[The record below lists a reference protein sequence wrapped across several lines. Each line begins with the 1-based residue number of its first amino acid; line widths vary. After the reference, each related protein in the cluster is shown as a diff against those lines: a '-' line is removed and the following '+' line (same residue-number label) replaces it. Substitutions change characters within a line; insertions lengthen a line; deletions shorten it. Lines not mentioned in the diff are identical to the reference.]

1 MKFNRLQVFGFLISL
16 LFLAGS
22 TVAYART
29 EPSDN
34 NSNTRLFP
42 RPDATKS
49 LDVYSKTGYSAGP
62 RSVRTLRGDALL
74 DGKDTVVSFRVNPA
88 GVNYGVVLR
97 NKKGYSNAGIYSSY
111 IKKKQLKKFDEK
123 KYGQP
128 TAITFTP
135 DARNAIIA
143 AGNGIYLL
151 DTRKFI
157 PYDKIQNVPL
167 KPTKMVV
174 SPNGYYLAV
183 MNGDKVIVYNLEERS
198 VRKTFDAGENVNDIL
213 FSPDSNDF
221 GILTADGIL
230 TLYNT
235 RSFELRKMIDN
246 LGDALAADYN
256 LDGKYVAVVTGPGN
270 VAVINLL
277 RDSDREYHPWEE
289 GDVTDV
295 RFLSDSYDNTIMLF
309 SSGNNL
315 VTERMPHLKPF
326 YNKLI
331 GEEVDKKME
340 EWLKMMPGETMDEY
354 RARVTD
360 ESRAR
365 QRHLFEDEISTDFAG
380 NLLAGA
386 SMSVGSY
393 DRANGVLAINFD
405 TMPTIYLPVPEE
417 EVTSFMG
424 NEGQLSFSGVMYGI
438 LPDDSFEI
446 VYARVTNNVDGKTYV
461 YDNLMR
467 SDLDY
472 LNADDAISLELL
484 QQQQMEELK
493 LQELR
498 EKVVNEARSMNIIS
512 DHTRIA
518 VDSRVIPDYDAN
530 GNKILNYQVGVTY
543 TVDPEFSV
551 IEDFGPGK
559 FKVEES
565 GAASS
570 MLNIVK
576 EAFEGDFKQY
586 LGPGKKMKVRILGTA
601 DATPIVHGIAYDGS
615 YGEFDEEPVYIDGT
629 LQTVSVNKKDGI
641 KQNEQ
646 LAFLRALG
654 VEDYLNK
661 KVAGVKDMKTDYR
674 YEVNVSKDK
683 GSEYRRI
690 TLEITFIDAY

>member
-1 MKFNRLQVFGFLISL
+1 MKFKRITAPMALSSLIVMASAFG
-16 LFLAGS
+16 AAAQETEGTS
-22 TVAYART
+22 TTMRM
-29 EPSDN
+29 
-34 NSNTRLFP
+34 FP
-42 RPDATKS
+42 REDLTKS
-49 LDVYSKTGYSAGP
+49 IDIYSKTAFSSGP
-62 RSVRTLRGDALL
+62 HSVRTLRGDALWS
-74 DGKDTVVSFRVNPA
+74 GKDSVISFKINPS
-88 GVNYGVVLR
+88 GVNYGAVMR
-97 NKKGYSNAGIYSSY
+97 DKKRRATAGIFNAN
-111 IKKKQLKKFDEK
+111 IKKDMLKKFDEK

-128 TAITFTP
+128 SAITFTP
-135 DARNAIIA
+135 DARNVIIA
-143 AGNGIYLL
+143 AGDGIYLL
-151 DTRKFI
+151 DTRKFQ
-157 PYDKIQNVPL
+157 PYAKIQNVPFA
-167 KPTKMVV
+167 PEKMIV
-174 SPNGYYLAV
+174 SPNGYYLAIS
-183 MNGDKVIVYNLEERS
+183 NGERVIVYNLEEKT
-198 VRKTFDAGENVNDIL
+198 VRKNFNVGETVNDII
-213 FSPDSNDF
+213 FSPDNSDF

-235 RSFELRKMIDN
+235 RSFEMRKMIDE

-256 LDGKYVAVVTGPGN
+256 LDGKYVAVVTAPGN

-277 RDSDREYHPWEE
+277 RDTEREYHPNEI
-289 GDVTDV
+289 GNITDV
-295 RFLSDSYDNTIMLF
+295 RFMSDSRDNTIMIY
-309 SSGNNL
+309 SAGPAL
-315 VTERMPHLKPF
+315 VTERMPHLQPF
-326 YNKLI
+326 YSKLI
-331 GEEVDKKME
+331 ADEVDKKME

-354 RARVTD
+354 RARVTE

-365 QRHLFEDEISTDFAG
+365 QRHLFEDEISTNFAG

-405 TMPTIYLPVPEE
+405 SMPTIYLPVPEE
-417 EVTSFMG
+417 DVTSFMG
-424 NEGQLSFSGVMYGI
+424 DSSLTFSGVMYGI

-446 VYARVTNNVDGKTYV
+446 VYARVTNNADGKTYV

-467 SDLDY
+467 KDLDY
-472 LNADDAISLELL
+472 MNADDAISLELL
-484 QQQQMEELK
+484 QQQQMEELR

-498 EKVVNEARSMNIIS
+498 EKVVNEAKNMNIIS
-512 DHTRIA
+512 GHTNIA

-543 TVDPEFSV
+543 TVDPEFSAV
-551 IEDFGPGK
+551 EDFGPGK
-559 FKVEES
+559 YHVEES

-586 LGPGKKMKVRILGTA
+586 LGNGKKMKVRLLGTA
-601 DATPIVHGIAYDGS
+601 DATPIVQGIAYDGS
-615 YGEFDEEPVYIDGT
+615 YGEYDQEPVYIDGT
-629 LQTVSVNKKDGI
+629 LQTVTVNTKDGI

-661 KVAGVKDMKTDYR
+661 NVDGFKDMNTDYR

-683 GSEYRRI
+683 GSEHRRI

>member
-295 RFLSDSYDNTIMLF
+295 RFLSDSHDNTIMLF